1 MLKLYLDSSVI
12 IKRYVCE
19 AGTELVD
26 EIFDRAEQ
34 SKLNLSLSAWNIGE
48 TLGVLDEKRRRQWI
62 SETEFSDCLKKLVE
76 ELLKF
81 LRLRVLNVIPVS
93 TQILLDSWVLVLGH
107 HIYQA
112 DALQIGSHLH
122 DKCNVLLSSDKELID
137 TARKAGITAY
147 NVAEEGSEIRRIMSA
162 ET

>member
-12 IKRYVCE
+12 IKRYVSE

-48 TLGVLDEKRRRQWI
+48 TLGVLDEKRAREWI

-93 TQILLDSWVLVLGH
+93 SQILLDSWALILSH
-107 HIYQA
+107 HIYEA
-112 DALQIGSHLH
+112 DAVQIGSHLY
-122 DKCNVLLSSDKELID
+122 DKCNVLLSSDKELIN

-147 NVAEEGSEIRRIMSA
+147 NVPEEGPEIRRIIGA